1 MHVYGSVNTQTMR
14 SITKIYFNGTIW
26 YNLNEKGRFLP
37 EVHSVQFGVSIQV
50 HETVF
55 RHDKFNTTYDLQ
67 KLTLNIHKISLH
79 EEILKMGD
87 DYDDVRILWCAS
99 LQFPICWINNYHD
112 IDEKEMKIKK
122 PRRDD
127 LLMCY
132 FCQLIS
138 GREGRQHWIQQNN
151 RQLQD
156 QLMLELYWNKDP
168 DKKMLKKSTI

>member
-67 KLTLNIHKISLH
+67 KLTLNIHNLSLH
-79 EEILKMGD
+79 EEILSNYG
-87 DYDDVRILWCAS
+87 DVRHIVMRFTAIS
-99 LQFPICWINNYHD
+99 Y
-112 IDEKEMKIKK
+112 
-122 PRRDD
+122 
-127 LLMCY
+127 LL
-132 FCQLIS
+132 
-138 GREGRQHWIQQNN
+138 N
-151 RQLQD
+151 
-156 QLMLELYWNKDP
+156 
-168 DKKMLKKSTI
+168 